1 MHTGIKNAPRSC
13 VRRSPAL
20 THSKQQAA
28 SVSRVSCLPA
38 VVIVVLLSRASKAEA
53 AICMEIN
60 STAGSCELLFNRGRS
75 VTAHHQLM
83 DSSSHACPL
92 PSPGLMAFTQPVPGL
107 ADLIKIQEWGKD
119 WQTREERTCNERN
132 RGAGACTLL
141 RNRDVFI
148 GGHS

>member
-1 MHTGIKNAPRSC
+1 MQSKCLAGSTEHIQFEQFPLLEIQTHTGIKNAPRSC

-60 STAGSCELLFNRGRS
+60 STGRSHELLFNRGWS

-92 PSPGLMAFTQPVPGL
+92 PSPGLTQKLSQCQVWW
-107 ADLIKIQEWGKD
+107 I
-119 WQTREERTCNERN
+119 
-132 RGAGACTLL
+132 
-141 RNRDVFI
+141 
-148 GGHS
+148 